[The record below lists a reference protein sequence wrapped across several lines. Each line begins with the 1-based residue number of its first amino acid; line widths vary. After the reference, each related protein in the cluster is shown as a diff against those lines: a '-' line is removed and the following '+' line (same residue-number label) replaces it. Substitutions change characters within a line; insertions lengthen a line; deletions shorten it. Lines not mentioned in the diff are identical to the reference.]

1 MKAKQLNLFG
11 DELIV
16 DNFAGGGGASTG
28 IEQALARA
36 VDIAINHDA
45 DALAMHKANHP
56 ETHHLCDD
64 VFKVNPLKVTNGYRI
79 GAAWFSPDCKDFS
92 KAKGGKPVSKKIRGL
107 AWVMVKWAAI
117 KRPRVL
123 FLENVEEFQEWGP
136 LRKDNTRCPKR
147 KGKTFRS
154 FCARLR
160 NLGYDVDWREL
171 RACDYGAP
179 TSRKRL
185 FLIARCDGSAIV
197 WPPPTH
203 GKPGTA
209 EVESGLRLPW
219 RTAAECIDFS
229 LPCPSIFLT
238 KRGARKLKL
247 KVIRPLAPAT
257 MRRIARGIFKFV
269 IDNPQPFIVKVN
281 HKYEQFRGQSIDE
294 PLQTITACHPY
305 AVVTPHIT
313 KFRTGATGSK
323 VDEPLPTIT
332 AGPKENPAGAAHAMG
347 MVAATLVPR
356 YGEREGQAPRAMD
369 IDKPM
374 PTIVPTQNGA
384 SLVSAFLAKHYGGNE
399 TPGSQ
404 LEKPTDTITEKD
416 HHALVAASLKLKEAL
431 PDWAL
436 TAAHIERQF
445 GESVGNPVDAPLGTT
460 VAGVNKTAL
469 VTSNLVKMRGTNI
482 GQKTDE
488 PLRTVSAGGTH
499 HAEVRAFLTKYYT
512 TGTTRSVAQGLDEPL
527 HTIKS
532 KACFGLVT
540 VHGEDYVI
548 VDIGMRMLEPRELF
562 LAQGF
567 PPDYVIAEVDGKRLP
582 KNAQVRMCGNSVP
595 PPMSK
600 ALVEANVPELSR
612 RKTRK
617 AA

>member
-1 MKAKQLNLFG
+1 MKANQLNLFG
-11 DELIV
+11 EELIV
-16 DNFAGGGGASTG
+16 DNFAGGGGASEG
-28 IEQALARA
+28 IEQALERA

-56 ETHHLCDD
+56 DTHHLCDD
-64 VFKVNPLKVTNGYRI
+64 VFKVDPRKVCNGYRV

-123 FLENVEEFQEWGP
+123 FLENVEEFKDWGP
-136 LRKDNTRCPKR
+136 LLKNGKRCPKR
-147 KGKTFRS
+147 KGRTFKN
-154 FCARLR
+154 FCTRLR
-160 NLGYDVDWREL
+160 NLGYEVDHREL

-185 FLIARCDGSAIV
+185 FLIARCDGSPIV
-197 WPPPTH
+197 WPAPTH
-203 GKPGTA
+203 GKPGTPD
-209 EVESGLRLPW
+209 VESGKIKPW

-229 LPCPSIFLT
+229 LPCPSIFIT
-238 KRGARKLKL
+238 KRQAKKLKL
-247 KVIRPLAPAT
+247 KIKRPLMPAT

-269 IDNPQPFIVKVN
+269 IENPRPFVVHVAHGETAPNGAK
-281 HKYEQFRGQSIDE
+281 RWGQGAHSIDE
-294 PLQTITACHPY
+294 PLGTVPASNAF
-305 AVVTPHIT
+305 AVVSPHIT

-323 VDEPLPTIT
+323 VDDPLPTIT

-369 IDKPM
+369 VEKPM
-374 PTIVPTQNGA
+374 PTIVPTKNGA

-399 TPGSQ
+399 TPGSKI
-404 LEKPTDTITEKD
+404 ENPIDTVTSKD
-416 HHALVAASLKLKEAL
+416 HHAVI
-431 PDWAL
+431 
-436 TAAHIERQF
+436 TAHIERQF
-445 GESVGNPVDAPLGTT
+445 GESTGNSVEAPLGAIT
-460 VAGVNKTAL
+460 AKVNKSAL
-469 VTSNLVKMRGTNI
+469 VTSNLVKLRGTSKQ
-482 GQKTDE
+482 GQPVDE
-488 PLRTVSAGGTH
+488 PLHTISAGGTH

-512 TGTTRSVAQGLDEPL
+512 TGSTKSVAQDLNQPM
-527 HTIKS
+527 HTIKG

-540 VHGEDYVI
+540 VRGEDYVI

-567 PPDYVIAEVDGKRLP
+567 PPDYVIDVVDGKKLP
-582 KNAQVRMCGNSVP
+582 KNAQVRMCGNSAP
-595 PPMSK
+595 PPPVK
-600 ALVEANVPELSR
+600 AIVEANVPDMIR
-612 RKTRK
+612 RKTER

>member
-1 MKAKQLNLFG
+1 MKANQLNLFG

-16 DNFAGGGGASTG
+16 DNFAGGGGASEG

-45 DALAMHKANHP
+45 DALAMHKENHP
-56 ETHHLCDD
+56 DTHHLCDD
-64 VFKVNPLKVTNGYRI
+64 VFKVDPRKVCNGYRV

-107 AWVMVKWAAI
+107 AWVMVKWAVI

-123 FLENVEEFQEWGP
+123 FLENVEEFKDWGP
-136 LRKDNTRCPKR
+136 LRKDGKRCPER
-147 KGKTFRS
+147 KGKTFRN
-154 FCARLR
+154 FCTRLR
-160 NLGYDVDWREL
+160 NLGYEVDHREL

-185 FLIARCDGSAIV
+185 FLIARCDGSPIV
-197 WPPPTH
+197 WPAPTH
-203 GKPGTA
+203 GKPGTPD
-209 EVESGLRLPW
+209 VESGKLKPW

-238 KRGARKLKL
+238 KRGAKKLKL

-269 IDNPQPFIVKVN
+269 IENPKPFIVKVN
-281 HKYEQFRGQSIDE
+281 HTGYDQFRGQSIDE
-294 PLQTITACHPY
+294 PLQTITTKHPY
-305 AVVTPHIT
+305 AVVSPHIT

-323 VDEPLPTIT
+323 VDDPLPTIT

-347 MVAATLVPR
+347 IVEAKLSPFIAGVGGRMGQSPERSVTRPAQTITTKGDAAV
-356 YGEREGQAPRAMD
+356 
-369 IDKPM
+369 
-374 PTIVPTQNGA
+374 
-384 SLVSAFLAKHYGGNE
+384 VSAFLAKHYGGNE
-399 TPGSQ
+399 TPGSKID
-404 LEKPTDTITEKD
+404 KPIDTVTSKD
-416 HHALVAASLKLKEAL
+416 HHAVI
-431 PDWAL
+431 
-436 TAAHIERQF
+436 TAHIERQF
-445 GESVGNPVDAPLGTT
+445 GESNGNSIEAPLGSTT
-460 VAGVNKTAL
+460 AKVNKSAL
-469 VTSNLVKMRGTNI
+469 VTSNLVKLRGTSKQ
-482 GQKTDE
+482 GQPVDE
-488 PLRTVSAGGTH
+488 PLHTISAGGTH

-512 TGTTRSVAQGLDEPL
+512 TGSTKSFAQDLNQPM
-527 HTIKS
+527 HTIKG

-567 PPDYVIAEVDGKRLP
+567 PPDYVIDVVDGKKLP
-582 KNAQVRMCGNSVP
+582 KNAQVRMCGNSAP
-595 PPMSK
+595 PPPVK
-600 ALVEANVPELSR
+600 AIVEANVPELIR
-612 RKTRK
+612 CKTER